1 MSAGSVGRCECT
13 QGHGGPLMVLVDAR
27 CSAGCRVL
35 GRDVECK
42 CCLARTHLIPYV
54 CRAGCLRK
62 RFQHVACGQQVLL
75 VLEPL
80 ASGAGV
86 EG

>member
-1 MSAGSVGRCECT
+1 MEHCEC
-13 QGHGGPLMVLVDAR
+13 QLGHTGPLVVLVDAR

>member
-1 MSAGSVGRCECT
+1 MSAREMERCEC
-13 QGHGGPLMVLVDAR
+13 QAGHAGPLMVLVDVR

-54 CRAGCLRK
+54 GRAGCLRK
-62 RFQHVACGQQVLL
+62 RFQHTACGQQGLL

-86 EG
+86 E